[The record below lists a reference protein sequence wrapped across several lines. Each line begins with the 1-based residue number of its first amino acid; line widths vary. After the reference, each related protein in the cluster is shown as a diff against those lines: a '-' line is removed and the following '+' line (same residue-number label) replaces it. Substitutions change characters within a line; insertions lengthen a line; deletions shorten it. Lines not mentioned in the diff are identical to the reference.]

1 MARTWARLA
10 RDVLLTQRFFV
21 PLAAGVVLFEAA
33 LTYAIIQRVPY
44 TEIDWQAYIQE
55 VEGVAHGERD
65 YSKLRGD
72 TGPLVYPAG
81 FVWVYALL
89 RAVTGGG
96 ADVRTAQYVFLGIYI
111 ATLAVVV
118 AIYRAARVPPLWLV
132 PLALSK
138 RLHSIYVLR
147 LFNDPIAMLCAYG
160 GVLAL
165 ATPRRVRLS
174 GLLLSLGISVKMN
187 VQLLLP
193 GAAFVWWRV
202 GGLPMVAA
210 QLAVII
216 LSQALV
222 AAPFLVAYPEQY
234 LARAF
239 DYGRQ
244 FDYTWTVNWRFVGEE
259 LFLSPLW
266 ARSLLA
272 AHVTLLALFALAV
285 WPRVSGSTAAAI
297 VRRGLG
303 WSRGTHAPVGADEA
317 VLVMFTANFA
327 GVLCARTLHYQFYSW
342 YAHMLPYLLYKT
354 GLPLGVQLA
363 LWLAIEI
370 AWNVYPSTSVSSVAM
385 LVAHITVLVAVV
397 CSALR
402 LRPAGGHTKTH

>member
-10 RDVLLTQRFFV
+10 REALLTQRLFV
-21 PLAAGVVLFEAA
+21 PLAAAVLLFDAA
-33 LTYAIIQRVPY
+33 LTYGVIRRVAY
-44 TEIDWQAYIQE
+44 TEIDWRAYMQE
-55 VEGVAHGERD
+55 VEGVARGERD

-96 ADVRTAQYVFLGIYI
+96 ADLRTAQYVFLAVYV
-111 ATLAVVV
+111 ATLAVVL
-118 AIYRAARVPPLWLV
+118 AIYRAARVPPLWLA
-132 PLALSK
+132 PLVLSK

-147 LFNDPIAMLCAYG
+147 LFNDPVAMLPAYAA
-160 GVLAL
+160 VLAL
-165 ATPRRVRLS
+165 LAPRHARVS

-193 GAAFVWWRV
+193 GAAFLWWRA
-202 GGLPMVAA
+202 GGLPMAA
-210 QLAVII
+210 TQLAVVA
-216 LSQALV
+216 LSQAAV
-222 AAPFLVAYPEQY
+222 AAPFLAAHPTQY

-239 DYGRQ
+239 DYSRQ

-259 LFLSPLW
+259 VFLSRLW

-272 AHVTLLALFALAV
+272 AHIALLALFALAV
-285 WPRVSGSTAAAI
+285 WPRASGCTAAAI
-297 VRRGLG
+297 ARRGLG
-303 WSRGTHAPVGADEA
+303 RGGAHVAVGADEA

-327 GVLCARTLHYQFYSW
+327 GVVCARTLHYQFYSW

-363 LWLAIEI
+363 LWL
-370 AWNVYPSTSVSSVAM
+370 
-385 LVAHITVLVAVV
+385 
-397 CSALR
+397 
-402 LRPAGGHTKTH
+402 